1 MPLYVWKNTKTGEV
15 VDVLRARMNES
26 QTPPDDSGDW
36 ERVYAFGVGRIEG
49 AGGSPPRV
57 SK

>member
-1 MPLYVWKNTKTGEV
+1 MPLYPWKNTKTGEEV
-15 VDVLRARMNES
+15 ELLRSMAES
-26 QTPPDDSGDW
+26 DIPPNDDEGW
-36 ERVYAFGVGRIEG
+36 ERVYSFGLGRIEG